1 MIRIQN
7 TGVFIILLTI
17 FETLVTDQD
26 FNHPHQSHLYP
37 GKCRNVRHSY
47 LGKGQKDKKYLNRSR
62 GSQARW
68 ELAAFPHKSP
78 SIADYII
85 GVHLFTQIWFI
96 KVFFLTQIQYELEIH
111 NITHWAIP
119 AQKIS
124 FTERCMEYVLQSN
137 SSPQSKVS
145 NGNGANGALLA
156 LASCVIPV
164 LVVTTMPLLADA
176 HSTGTD
182 PEVARWS

>member
-37 GKCRNVRHSY
+37 GKCRNVRHSH
-47 LGKGQKDKKYLNRSR
+47 LGKRQKDKKYLNRSR
-62 GSQARW
+62 GSQAKW

-96 KVFFLTQIQYELEIH
+96 KVFFLTQIQYELIYPSQHQNLPPTLEIIFRNFSKFFIIF
-111 NITHWAIP
+111 NIFK
-119 AQKIS
+119 KILK
-124 FTERCMEYVLQSN
+124 FWI
-137 SSPQSKVS
+137 SSQ
-145 NGNGANGALLA
+145 NF
-156 LASCVIPV
+156 
-164 LVVTTMPLLADA
+164 
-176 HSTGTD
+176 
-182 PEVARWS
+182 